1 MSTLCKAALR
11 LYAPTTMDGF
21 YDIVILATLL
31 VLGAAAPRLRVG
43 GRHILA
49 MPAKAVDLIL
59 KLIIWA
65 LLLAMGFRLGNDRE
79 LAARLGEI
87 GLLAFSSA
95 FLALAGTVAA
105 IVLSSLAMKRLS
117 GGRGPRSRVTAPE
130 PRAAAP
136 EPGAQARVPRGGSG
150 ERGRLILSNLRAP
163 ASLLGFVAGGFLLGI
178 ALPRLAG
185 LDLASISAW
194 ILKALLFFIGMQF
207 SLSGFSLKGA
217 FFKLENLL
225 VPLATMVGSFAGSLV
240 LLPLFRLPLGKALAL
255 VGGFGWYSLSGV
267 LISDLG
273 DPVLGS
279 ASFLSNMVRES
290 VALLCIPFLARTRFP
305 TTAVGVGGATSM
317 DVTLPIIY
325 ASAGPSMVPVS
336 FVSGAVLSASVPL
349 LVPLLLLIK

>member
-1 MSTLCKAALR
+1 MDGLYDILILSTL
-11 LYAPTTMDGF
+11 
-21 YDIVILATLL
+21 LL
-31 VLGAAAPRLRVG
+31 LGAAAPRLRVG
-43 GRHILA
+43 GRRILA
-49 MPAKAVDLIL
+49 LPPKAVDLVL
-59 KLIIWA
+59 RLIIWA

-79 LAARLGEI
+79 LAARIGEI

-105 IVLSSLAMKRLS
+105 IVLSSLAMQRLS
-117 GGRGPRSRVTAPE
+117 GAP
-130 PRAAAP
+130 
-136 EPGAQARVPRGGSG
+136 GSG
-150 ERGRLILSNLRAP
+150 APVPEAPPAAGSPGERLRLILSNLKAP
-163 ASLLGFVAGGFLLGI
+163 ATLLGFVAGGFLLGI
-178 ALPRLAG
+178 ALPRLAS

-207 SLSGFSLKGA
+207 SQSGFSLKGA
-217 FFKLENLL
+217 FFKAENLI
-225 VPLATMVGSFAGSLV
+225 VPAATMVGSFAGGLLLV
-240 LLPLFRLPLGKALAL
+240 PIFGLAGGKALAL

-305 TTAVGVGGATSM
+305 TTAVGLGGATSM

-325 ASAGPSMVPVS
+325 ASAGPAMVPVS
-336 FVSGAVLSASVPL
+336 FVSGAILSASVPL
-349 LVPLLLLIK
+349 LVPLCFLIK